1 MKIKLIAFISF
12 TLLLAVAGTIR
23 TLSVGKQPL
32 FKGQISEPPGTLKW
46 HAKKAKEKGE
56 KEVKVATP
64 IYNYATV
71 NSLDEAAAHYYIYIA
86 QPVEI
91 KTVISSPKN
100 ITTWYK
106 FRIIEDLSKEN
117 LQFCSTCSSV
127 INPPEDMLPLKENEI
142 LIPKAGGTVDID
154 GVRVTKEENDFPQ
167 FSTSHTYLLFLD
179 LDASKKIGKFSMGPN
194 GVFEI
199 ASNEEIRSVNENR
212 RRLKDEIKNLYGN
225 SLTQLKKK
233 LKK

>member
-1 MKIKLIAFISF
+1 MKFKALALISF
-12 TLLLAVAGTIR
+12 ILFLAVAGTIG

-32 FKGQISEPPGTLKW
+32 LNGQDSESPGTLKW
-46 HAKKAKEKGE
+46 HVKRAKERGE

-71 NSLDEAAAHYYIYIA
+71 TGLDEAAAHYYIYIA
-86 QPVEI
+86 QPLES
-91 KTVISSPKN
+91 KTITSSPKN

-106 FRIIEDLSKEN
+106 FKVIEDLSREN
-117 LQFCSTCSSV
+117 LQVCSTCSSV
-127 INPPEDMLPLKENEI
+127 INPPEEMLPLKANEI
-142 LIPKAGGTVDID
+142 LIPKAGGTIDID
-154 GVRVTKEENDFPQ
+154 GIRVTKEENDFPQ
-167 FSTSHTYLLFLD
+167 FSMSHTYLLFLD
-179 LDASKKIGKFSMGPN
+179 LDRSRKVGRFSMGPN
-194 GVFEI
+194 GVYKI
-199 ASNEEIRSVNENR
+199 DSNDQIRSVNEKP